1 MRGDSLQK
9 SQHGRSHH
17 WVGPKTAGSVLLA
30 TGIPTYSPHPGN
42 WLKPSQVPSEPVC
55 RPEKDGKVGRLGE
68 EQSARNENGPELP
81 RRTTDFVLSTLL
93 THSGTPTDKGLH
105 EIIRFRGQCA
115 AGRIWLLVGRA
126 WVQMLDPYEPV
137 KRDRSGQVASCLWAT
152 VSSGVEKR
160 TLKLILRVSCGDQ
173 RIIVSFFLSLP
184 SLLLCFSLPP
194 FLSSFYTT
202 RC

>member
-9 SQHGRSHH
+9 SQYGRSHH
-17 WVGPKTAGSVLLA
+17 WVGPKTAGSVPLA
-30 TGIPTYSPHPGN
+30 TGIPAYSPHPGN

-68 EQSARNENGPELP
+68 EQSAWNENGLQLP
-81 RRTTDFVLSTLL
+81 RRTTGFVLNTLL
-93 THSGTPTDKGLH
+93 THSVTSADRGLH
-105 EIIRFRGQCA
+105 ETIRSTGQCA
-115 AGRIWLLVGRA
+115 AGRIWLLVGKA

-137 KRDRSGQVASCLWAT
+137 KRDRSGHGASCLWAT

-173 RIIVSFFLSLP
+173 RLIVFSFLSLP
-184 SLLLCFSLPP
+184 SLILLFLTLP
-194 FLSSFYTT
+194 FLSSSYTI